1 MTRNGLLSEDPAE
14 LRRRVI
20 SAWSTIVDVVGE
32 VDLHLPGRSARR
44 TVREEVIAIGSWPDS
59 RGVAEL
65 RRDAEDAATSTE
77 PMRDAADRL
86 AASHA
91 GASDDEVRAS
101 VRRALD
107 ETADWLDGPDFA
119 EYAPLPVP
127 SPLGVLPMG
136 TVVHSAVF
144 QLAVTARDLMPA
156 GAAPRPELD
165 DLGLV
170 ALMDSTGAVG
180 ARIEL
185 TARASAVTERVTV
198 GTAIDPA
205 GWDTTVGA
213 GPGDGPAAV
222 APAEVLID
230 LAAGR
235 IELGSLTRSLRFR
248 QTRGLLALSPV
259 VDELP
264 DLPAAPLLR
273 QVARWARFLA

>member
-1 MTRNGLLSEDPAE
+1 MTDAGLLSSDPAD

-20 SAWSTIVDVVGE
+20 SAWEIMVDVVDE
-32 VDLHLPGRSARR
+32 VDLDRPGRSSRR
-44 TVREEVIAIGSWPDS
+44 TTREEIIAIGSWPDS
-59 RGVAEL
+59 RGVPEL
-65 RRDAEDAATSTE
+65 KHDAATGATETE

-86 AASHA
+86 AVSHA
-91 GASDDEVRAS
+91 DASDDQIRES
-101 VRRALD
+101 VRRALV
-107 ETADWLDGPDFA
+107 ETAEWLEGPDFDD
-119 EYAPLPVP
+119 YAPLPVP

-156 GAAPRPELD
+156 GALPRPALD

-185 TARASAVTERVTV
+185 TARASAVTQRVTV
-198 GTAIDPA
+198 GTAIEPSRWQTVIGDQPA
-205 GWDTTVGA
+205 E
-213 GPGDGPAAV
+213 GPAAV

-235 IELGSLTRSLRFR
+235 IELGTITRSLRFR

-259 VDELP
+259 VDALP

-273 QVARWARFLA
+273 QVARWARLFA